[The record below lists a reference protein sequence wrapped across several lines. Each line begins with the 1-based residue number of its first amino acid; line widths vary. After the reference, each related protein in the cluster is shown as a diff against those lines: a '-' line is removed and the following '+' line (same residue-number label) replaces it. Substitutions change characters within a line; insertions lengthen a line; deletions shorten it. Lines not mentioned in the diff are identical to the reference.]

1 VPEVSRQLKQVTDKA
16 AMLEDKLRQAA
27 DREQLQAQLS
37 REIHQQRRLQEEL
50 HSYRKRF
57 AIQLEK
63 EMKEQDSKNFCLF
76 YLTFD
81 RNIYKLKYI

>member
-1 VPEVSRQLKQVTDKA
+1 VPEVSRQLKQITDKA

-27 DREQLQAQLS
+27 DREEQLQTQLS

-50 HSYRKRF
+50 HSYSF

-76 YLTFD
+76 YLTFG
-81 RNIYKLKYI
+81 RNIYELKYI